1 MKKLL
6 FTFILALL
14 ATVSAWAQSYVTNDL
29 MRYEVDEEKKTAKL
43 DGPQTGVAIVD
54 VPSSFFVNRV
64 KYKVIGINPGAF
76 ARNKDVTTV
85 KISDE
90 NVVSIGDSAFSNCPR
105 LKNLTIGKSVQHI
118 GDGAFKNCSA
128 LTTELT
134 IPESVTSIGK
144 EAFQFIAP
152 SWMNVEPVIPPTVGA
167 DAFKGV
173 SRDIYLYV
181 GYDRLYREAAVWSE
195 FKNMLQI
202 GGASLSFAFNGLEY
216 EVIPGTKNVG
226 VSGYDGAEPTGKLDI
241 PASVTHEGIT
251 YTVTDIFSDVFI
263 RYESLTQLTVP
274 NSVINIGRYAF
285 YRCNSLAQVTLPNNL
300 KTIGESAFSVCK
312 KLKQISIPGSVK
324 EIGKEAFS
332 GCFALEKVTMGE
344 GVTLI
349 GESAFSSC
357 ESLTQVT
364 IPNSVTDIGIEAF
377 CGCESLTQVTI
388 PGSVKT
394 IGKYAF
400 SSCKA
405 LEQINVDNANTAY
418 SSADGVLFNKDKTEL
433 IIYPKGKKESNYIIP
448 GSVKTIKL
456 SAFSANGFITRIS
469 IPDAVTTIESS
480 AFNKC
485 NALAEMTLGKG
496 VTHIGNFAFFGC
508 AIRQLTI
515 PNSVKVIEGY
525 AFNSCKSLE
534 ELTIG
539 SAVDSLGTRSFATCT
554 ALRQITALADVPP
567 KAKYDSFDGVSLDI
581 PVHVPA
587 ASLAAYKV
595 ANVWKEFTNLQAI
608 VVNEFTDGNL
618 RYEIIDKTAK
628 TVKVIGYVN
637 TPKGAQEIPS
647 TVEQEGTTYSV
658 ISIGKKAFYDCTGL
672 TSLTLPAS
680 LTSIETYALY
690 NCSGLTKMTVFATTP
705 PTVEGGA
712 FYNISKETPVYVP
725 AESLEDYKAS
735 VWKGFTNLQA
745 IQ

>member
-29 MRYEVDEEKKTAKL
+29 MRYEIDEEKKTAKL

-181 GYDRLYREAAVWSE
+181 GYTRLYREAAVWSE

-300 KTIGESAFSVCK
+300 KTIGEGAFGVCK
-312 KLKQISIPGSVK
+312 KLKQMSTIPGSVE
-324 EIGKEAFS
+324 EIGKGAFAN
-332 GCFALEKVTMGE
+332 CNALEKVTMGE

-364 IPNSVTDIGIEAF
+364 IP
-377 CGCESLTQVTI
+377 
-388 PGSVKT
+388 GSVGDHPRQRERNRK
-394 IGKYAF
+394 
-400 SSCKA
+400 
-405 LEQINVDNANTAY
+405 
-418 SSADGVLFNKDKTEL
+418 
-433 IIYPKGKKESNYIIP
+433 
-448 GSVKTIKL
+448 GSV
-456 SAFSANGFITRIS
+456 FR
-469 IPDAVTTIESS
+469 
-480 AFNKC
+480 
-485 NALAEMTLGKG
+485 
-496 VTHIGNFAFFGC
+496 
-508 AIRQLTI
+508 
-515 PNSVKVIEGY
+515 
-525 AFNSCKSLE
+525 
-534 ELTIG
+534 
-539 SAVDSLGTRSFATCT
+539 
-554 ALRQITALADVPP
+554 
-567 KAKYDSFDGVSLDI
+567 
-581 PVHVPA
+581 
-587 ASLAAYKV
+587 
-595 ANVWKEFTNLQAI
+595 
-608 VVNEFTDGNL
+608 
-618 RYEIIDKTAK
+618 
-628 TVKVIGYVN
+628 
-637 TPKGAQEIPS
+637 
-647 TVEQEGTTYSV
+647 
-658 ISIGKKAFYDCTGL
+658 
-672 TSLTLPAS
+672 
-680 LTSIETYALY
+680 
-690 NCSGLTKMTVFATTP
+690 VFCP
-705 PTVEGGA
+705 
-712 FYNISKETPVYVP
+712 
-725 AESLEDYKAS
+725 
-735 VWKGFTNLQA
+735 
-745 IQ
+745 